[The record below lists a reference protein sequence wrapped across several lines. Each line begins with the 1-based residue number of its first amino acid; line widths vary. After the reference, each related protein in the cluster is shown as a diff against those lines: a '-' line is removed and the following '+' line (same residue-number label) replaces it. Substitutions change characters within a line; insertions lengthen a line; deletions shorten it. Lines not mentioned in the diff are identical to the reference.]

1 VTQRG
6 AWTPQKVRDRIKV
19 GVLIQRLTDHML
31 GKLELSQTQLKAAEI
46 LLKKSL
52 PDLQAIDATVKGDAN
67 HPIVV
72 TQTDTTL

>member
-31 GKLELSQTQLKAAEI
+31 GKLELSQTQIRAAEI
-46 LLKKSL
+46 LLKKSV
-52 PDLQAIDATVKGDAN
+52 PDLQSIDATVKGDSA
-67 HPIVV
+67 HPLVISNP
-72 TQTDTTL
+72 DGKL